1 MSRIYIIGPIG
12 SGKTTFSKKLSLKYN
27 IERYELDNISWD
39 DENGHI
45 KRIDEEVTK
54 RGKILVM
61 ESVNNG
67 L

>member
-1 MSRIYIIGPIG
+1 MWDAKVSRIYIIGSIW
-12 SGKTTFSKKLSLKYN
+12 SEKRLFRK
-27 IERYELDNISWD
+27 YELDNIPWD